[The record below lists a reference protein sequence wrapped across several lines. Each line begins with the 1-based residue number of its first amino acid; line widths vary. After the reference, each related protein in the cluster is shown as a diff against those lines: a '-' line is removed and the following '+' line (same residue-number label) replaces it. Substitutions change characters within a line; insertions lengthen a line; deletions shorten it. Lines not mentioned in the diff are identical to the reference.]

1 MNDAQR
7 PIFVAAA
14 QLIQRDVEPAEALS
28 PVAMLAQTARDAA
41 EAAGAGARL
50 LEQADTVGV
59 VDIIGWRGANPSR
72 AWAEAI
78 GAKPKR
84 ELLTAVGGEIPL
96 RMVNHVAR
104 RIAAGEARIA
114 VLGGANNIHT
124 LRRAAKARV
133 KLHRDIAAGGEPER
147 IGLTHPGSSRAE
159 ASYGLRMPIDIY
171 PIFENALRARRGLDI
186 ETHRKRVGALMSRF
200 SKVAAS
206 NPYAWYPI
214 ERSADEISIPSES
227 NRMVAFPYTKYM
239 NAVLDTDQAASV
251 IMTSVAAARELGIP
265 EDRWVHW
272 LGGAHSQ
279 EKEWYPSERP
289 DFGQC
294 EALREV
300 AMGALEEA
308 AVGLDDVSFIDFYSC
323 FPVAVEMACEMLG
336 LDEDDPRGFTV
347 TGGLPYAGGPG
358 NNYTL
363 HSLATLLD
371 RVRSKPGSKGLV
383 TGNGWYLTKHSATV
397 VSTEPR
403 PGNSWPSQTDTKSA
417 SVPDHTRSTDPA
429 RGRATLETYT
439 VVFDR
444 DGAPERGIVL
454 GRTEKGR
461 RFLANTPQDRELLE
475 SFVREDPH
483 GRAGRVSEQDGI
495 NVFDPA

>member
-14 QLIQRDVEPAEALS
+14 QLIQRDVEPAVALS

-96 RMVNHVAR
+96 RMVNRVAR

-133 KLHRDIAAGGEPER
+133 KLHWDIAAGGEPER

-214 ERSADEISIPSES
+214 ERSADEIRRGFGRQTVPD
-227 NRMVAFPYTKYM
+227 NVACYCPAFDVTPAKRIRGIITDRGLIEPVRRETI
-239 NAVLDTDQAASV
+239 NAVL
-251 IMTSVAAARELGIP
+251 G
-265 EDRWVHW
+265 
-272 LGGAHSQ
+272 
-279 EKEWYPSERP
+279 
-289 DFGQC
+289 
-294 EALREV
+294 
-300 AMGALEEA
+300 
-308 AVGLDDVSFIDFYSC
+308 
-323 FPVAVEMACEMLG
+323 
-336 LDEDDPRGFTV
+336 
-347 TGGLPYAGGPG
+347 
-358 NNYTL
+358 
-363 HSLATLLD
+363 
-371 RVRSKPGSKGLV
+371 
-383 TGNGWYLTKHSATV
+383 
-397 VSTEPR
+397 
-403 PGNSWPSQTDTKSA
+403 
-417 SVPDHTRSTDPA
+417 
-429 RGRATLETYT
+429 
-439 VVFDR
+439 
-444 DGAPERGIVL
+444 
-454 GRTEKGR
+454 
-461 RFLANTPQDRELLE
+461 
-475 SFVREDPH
+475 
-483 GRAGRVSEQDGI
+483 
-495 NVFDPA
+495 